1 MKRTACAAIGA
12 AALAVVLAAC
22 GSSTPAG
29 SSAPAATTSAAAL
42 PPPTPVPPPKGK
54 VVLKLSGTL
63 SNHNAGALLV
73 FDQKTLD
80 AMATT
85 SATLYEPF
93 VKHDIRFTGI
103 PMSSLLGRAGI
114 SRAATKVRMHALD
127 DYRVDFQVADL
138 TAPGVLLAVKAD
150 GRAIPVAKGGP
161 IRLVF
166 PPQSSVGGNKDLWIW
181 SIDSMAVH

>member
-1 MKRTACAAIGA
+1 MKRTACAAVGA

-80 AMATT
+80 AMAT
-85 SATLYEPF
+85 
-93 VKHDIRFTGI
+93 
-103 PMSSLLGRAGI
+103 MLGRAGI

-127 DYRVDFQVADL
+127 DYRVDFQAADL

-166 PPQSSVGGNKDLWIW
+166 PPQSSVGRNKDLWIW